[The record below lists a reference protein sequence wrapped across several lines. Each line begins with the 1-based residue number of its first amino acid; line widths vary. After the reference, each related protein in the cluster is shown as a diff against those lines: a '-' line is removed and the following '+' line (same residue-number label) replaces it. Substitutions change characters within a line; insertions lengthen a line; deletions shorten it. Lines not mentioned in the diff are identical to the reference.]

1 MTEEGALGLVHAC
14 SFGRQTPFR
23 DQTSLLLGQFRT
35 SFCVALAVHM
45 LSLSA
50 RQCCKELGVVSLKQK
65 YARYPLMRYR
75 NSLFRP
81 GELSSDAAFSVP
93 LFSVLPALH

>member
-23 DQTSLLLGQFRT
+23 DQTSLLLSQFRT
-35 SFCVALAVHM
+35 SFCVALTVYM

-50 RQCCKELGVVSLKQK
+50 RQWQRTRSRFPEAEIRSISPHTLSKQPFP
-65 YARYPLMRYR
+65 ARRTFQPRCI
-75 NSLFRP
+75 
-81 GELSSDAAFSVP
+81 FSA